1 MTPREELLAAVNT
14 IATVGIPEIVDDEME
29 GIISQ
34 WLQLEADQ
42 HWHTRD
48 QDAEQ
53 LFNKWDLILKP
64 EWVSMQPCIQM
75 ARRINGTEGS

>member
-42 HWHTRD
+42 HWHIPYVDSDNVT
-48 QDAEQ
+48 
-53 LFNKWDLILKP
+53 NKWDLVYKP

-75 ARRINGTEGS
+75 ARRINGTEGP